1 MGQTATTPPI
11 QNPPTQELRRYTK
24 PLACDLVEADYA
36 RLGRDLAA
44 VLDQL
49 DAALAREESVKKE
62 LKATNA
68 RIEARRSEIA
78 QKLRSGIETR
88 DVEVVICVSEAG
100 VVQEIRADTGEM
112 LITRAALDSERQMLL
127 ELHPPADGEP
137 GRTDEDAAAAT
148 AATEAP

>member
-1 MGQTATTPPI
+1 MSGKR
-11 QNPPTQELRRYTK
+11 NPSLEEQIFDE
-24 PLACDLVEADYA
+24 V
-36 RLGRDLAA
+36 
-44 VLDQL
+44 
-49 DAALAREESVKKE
+49 AALAAQYHEIPDGAKTFDE
-62 LKATNA
+62 LVVQFPSIPKSRLNKWL
-68 RIEARRSEIA
+68 A